1 MLVLTACFDA
11 PAIVV
16 QGTATGDFWA
26 HAVPMFSEFGGE
38 QSRYCKVLC
47 VPGCDQDAVKMLR
60 RGLASGGL
68 SHLLE
73 GRISALLLP
82 IADAAGRGFSATP
95 S

>member
-1 MLVLTACFDA
+1 
-11 PAIVV
+11 
-16 QGTATGDFWA
+16 
-26 HAVPMFSEFGGE
+26 
-38 QSRYCKVLC
+38 
-47 VPGCDQDAVKMLR
+47 MLR